1 MSVFLLNLYSNVCLE
16 LNGNVLTRR
25 MKMEKKLE
33 DLPVIDRREK

>member
-1 MSVFLLNLYSNVCLE
+1 MSVFLLNFYSNVCLE